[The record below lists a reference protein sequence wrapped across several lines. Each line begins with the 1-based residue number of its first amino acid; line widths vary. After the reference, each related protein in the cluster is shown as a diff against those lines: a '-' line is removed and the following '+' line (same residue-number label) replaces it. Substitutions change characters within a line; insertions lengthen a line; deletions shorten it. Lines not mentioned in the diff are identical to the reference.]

1 MVAALARLNEDQRFY
16 NVSWFYKLL
25 KFIETLLNV
34 PLANTCVSRF
44 LLNLSTDKTTIYNS
58 AGGVSNLD
66 IGICYLFTTGNY
78 FIIYLSL
85 LYVQIKSLFEFRKL
99 ILLYII

>member
-1 MVAALARLNEDQRFY
+1 MVRLNEDQLFY

-25 KFIETLLNV
+25 KFIETPLND
-34 PLANTCVSRF
+34 PLVNTCASQF
-44 LLNLSTDKTTIYNS
+44 LRNLSTDKTTIYIVLANFDT
-58 AGGVSNLD
+58 V
-66 IGICYLFTTGNY
+66 ICY
-78 FIIYLSL
+78 FIIYLNL